1 MIEISDVVS
10 TLETRKTKRGIWL
23 FWLVSIRCRGV
34 PRSNWPCRSVETET
48 FNHSNWK
55 VGMGYEMWINPS
67 TRCIHLWKS
76 FFWPENGKNGILSSM
91 SSAHSADINPDIGEI
106 VIGNECAYWLLPLI
120 MKRGHNC
127 EYRAEIRLRS
137 AREGVLILIR
147 PAIFW
152 SIPRRTLLRASIQKN
167 NSAWEITTLFKVV
180 ALWWKGSPW
189 DDKRRASPQA
199 DGSKR
204 GARYAT
210 SPAIFHEPLEKDQA
224 SFSKQARTAKKLQQ
238 RN

>member
-34 PRSNWPCRSVETET
+34 PRSNWPCRSVETEP

-76 FFWPENGKNGILSSM
+76 FFWPENGKNSILSSR
-91 SSAHSADINPDIGEI
+91 SS
-106 VIGNECAYWLLPLI
+106 
-120 MKRGHNC
+120 
-127 EYRAEIRLRS
+127 EIRLRS

-152 SIPRRTLLRASIQKN
+152 SIPRRTLLRASIQTN
-167 NSAWEITTLFKVV
+167 NSDWEITTLFKVV